1 MKARRM
7 KKIVPILFAVG
18 LCGMAFIPSYAQE
31 HGEEVLHP
39 VQHPAEQAVVHEQ
52 EPSAEQQHQVIDP
65 AAGQSE
71 EEHGASEAH
80 GAEHAVAEHAE
91 GHDAG
96 HGEHSAPMLTAAKLK
111 DLFWRALNFAAL
123 VFILVKFLARP
134 LAAWLND
141 RRYRIQEELESMQ
154 RHRDEAEKAYKTF
167 ESRLAGMEGEMAA
180 MVARA
185 KAMAEEE
192 KTRIIA
198 EAEAAA
204 EDIRRQAEASVQG
217 ALTQATKRLQ
227 AEIAEQAVVMA
238 EELIVRNLTPE
249 DQVAITEQYLERV
262 GAVQ

>member
-7 KKIVPILFAVG
+7 KKIVPILFAVV
-18 LCGMAFIPSYAQE
+18 LCGMAFTLSSSAQE
-31 HGEEVLHP
+31 QGEG
-39 VQHPAEQAVVHEQ
+39 HPAEQAAVHEQ
-52 EPSAEQQHQVIDP
+52 EPSAEQQHQVAEP
-65 AAGQSE
+65 AVGKSEGEHGEEHAAAG
-71 EEHGASEAH
+71 HGER
-80 GAEHAVAEHAE
+80 
-91 GHDAG
+91 
-96 HGEHSAPMLTAAKLK
+96 HGEHSAPMLTGAKLK
-111 DLFWRALNFAAL
+111 DLLWRALNFAAL

-134 LAAWLND
+134 IAVSLGG
-141 RRYRIQEELESMQ
+141 RRSQIQDELETMQ
-154 RHRDEAEKAYKTF
+154 KKRDEAEKAYKSF

-198 EAEAAA
+198 EAETAA
-204 EDIRRQAEASVQG
+204 EDIRRQAEASVQSSL
-217 ALTQATKRLQ
+217 AQATKRLQ

-238 EELIVRNLTPE
+238 EELIVKNLTPE